1 MRRARIATGGRYS
14 VASGWGECAWR
25 RSKRSRAPPGLT
37 ATDDPGRRFG
47 PWRREVG
54 SFLELFALCG
64 VAIAQPTLD
73 IFQQNADFLLSRRT
87 TVQEAVAFAVLF
99 IVVPAAV
106 LWTVE
111 VLVGLVVPVARRW
124 VHAAFGAVLVGI
136 VAVELLKRATGAGVG
151 VLLAA
156 GAVCGVIAGVAMFRF
171 AIVRTFLRYLSVAPP
186 VFGVLFV
193 FSSAVTPVI
202 FVSDPTAAKVDIA
215 RPKRVVMIVMD
226 EFPTASLLDGKG
238 QIDGELFPEPGRAR
252 AGLHVVPQ
260 PVHGRPAH
268 DDGGPGDPH
277 RGVSFG

>member
-1 MRRARIATGGRYS
+1 METVEEESSPAGA
-14 VASGWGECAWR
+14 A
-25 RSKRSRAPPGLT
+25 

-111 VLVGLVVPVARRW
+111 VLVGLVVPRARRW

-136 VAVELLKRATGAGVG
+136 VAVKLLKRVTGAGVG
-151 VLLAA
+151 LLLPAT
-156 GAVCGVIAGVAMFRF
+156 GTVCGVVAGVAMLRLPV
-171 AIVRTFLRYLSVAPP
+171 VRTFLRYLSVAP
-186 VFGVLFV
+186 GVRRALRV
-193 FSSAVTPVI
+193 LVGGH
-202 FVSDPTAAKVDIA
+202 A
-215 RPKRVVMIVMD
+215 RDLRQRP
-226 EFPTASLLDGKG
+226 
-238 QIDGELFPEPGRAR
+238 QCGEGGGREPENAW
-252 AGLHVVPQ
+252 
-260 PVHGRPAH
+260 
-268 DDGGPGDPH
+268 
-277 RGVSFG
+277 